1 MVMTTVVLLTVG
13 APATIEL
20 NSSGRM
26 RTSERR
32 RIVGA
37 RAVVTLLFVSTGQ
50 ELLLVVRC
58 AEARAVVSVL
68 SCCGRVS
75 SARALNDEPTRAF
88 DTIGDGTSLTFK
100 QTQRPGRVGA
110 RRYSESS
117 TQQRNR

>member
-1 MVMTTVVLLTVG
+1 MTTTVLLTVG

-20 NSSGRM
+20 NNSSGRM